1 MSRMREFSP
10 ARAFRK
16 VRHGGAPYRREAH
29 NRAKVGSGQRN
40 TNAAPSNLTPEVRD
54 ALLGALPSL
63 RAFALSLTYSPD
75 QADDL
80 VQDALVRALTNIEKF
95 QPGTNMIAWLFTI
108 LRNLFYSE
116 CRRAKHEVADPDGSY
131 AGQLRTAPD
140 QGARCDFQDLRKAL
154 TRLSPEHRE
163 ALILVAAEGL
173 SYEDAAQV
181 CGVAIGTIKSRVHR
195 GRMRLAEL
203 LAFHDAESFG
213 PDEVMQAALQP
224 AI

>member
-1 MSRMREFSP
+1 MSRLSPLSP

-16 VRHGGAPYRREAH
+16 VRHGGAPYSREALD
-29 NRAKVGSGQRN
+29 RAKAGSGPRRM
-40 TNAAPSNLTPEVRD
+40 NAAPSNLTPEVRE

-63 RAFALSLTYSPD
+63 RAFAMSLAHSTD

-80 VQDALVRALTNIEKF
+80 VQDAIVRALTNIEKF
-95 QPGTNMIAWLFTI
+95 EPGTNMSAWLFTI
-108 LRNLFYSE
+108 LRNLFYSQH
-116 CRRAKHEVADPDGSY
+116 RRAKHEVPDPDGSY

-154 TRLSPEHRE
+154 ARLSPEHRE

-173 SYEDAAQV
+173 SYEEAAQV

-203 LAFHDAESFG
+203 LALHDAESFG

-224 AI
+224 AM